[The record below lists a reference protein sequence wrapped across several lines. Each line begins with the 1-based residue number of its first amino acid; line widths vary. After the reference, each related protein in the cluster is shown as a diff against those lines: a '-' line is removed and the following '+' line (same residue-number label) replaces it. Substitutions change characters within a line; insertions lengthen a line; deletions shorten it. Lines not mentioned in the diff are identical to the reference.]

1 MLIVAL
7 ISTVALL
14 IWMGFFMMS
23 SLPLLILKHDTALD
37 ARFIRGL
44 FNIYYVG
51 LMSVATAGAL
61 IHAISGRYGIALGVG
76 CMAMIGFAGHRWLV
90 GRMDTLRSTMTC
102 RRCGWHPAVP
112 PAPHNGHGA
121 QCAFA
126 RRVLRG
132 DDARVVWTLVS
143 DRVRSRGEAFD
154 APTE

>member
-1 MLIVAL
+1 MLIVTL

-14 IWMGFFMMS
+14 IWMAFFMMS

-76 CMAMIGFAGHRWLV
+76 CMATIGFAGRQWLV
-90 GRMDTLRSTMTC
+90 RHMDTLRSTMTADDAVGI
-102 RRCGWHPAVP
+102 RRFRRLLITGMVLNALLLDVFCVEMT
-112 PAPHNGHGA
+112 
-121 QCAFA
+121 
-126 RRVLRG
+126 RVLSGR
-132 DDARVVWTLVS
+132 
-143 DRVRSRGEAFD
+143 
-154 APTE
+154 

>member
-44 FNIYYVG
+44 CNIYYVG

-76 CMAMIGFAGHRWLV
+76 CMAMIGFAERRWLV
-90 GRMDTLRSTMTC
+90 GRMDTLRSTMTADDVVGIRQF
-102 RRCGWHPAVP
+102 RRLHITGMVLNALLLGVFCVEMT
-112 PAPHNGHGA
+112 
-121 QCAFA
+121 
-126 RRVLRG
+126 RVLSGR
-132 DDARVVWTLVS
+132 
-143 DRVRSRGEAFD
+143 
-154 APTE
+154 

>member
-51 LMSVATAGAL
+51 LMSVATAGVL

-76 CMAMIGFAGHRWLV
+76 CMAMIGFARCRWLV
-90 GRMDTLRSTMTC
+90 GRMDTLRNTMTAI
-102 RRCGWHPAVP
+102 CGWHKRVP
-112 PAPHNGHGA
+112 PAPQNGHG
-121 QCAFA
+121 AFA

-132 DDARVVWTLVS
+132 DDARAVWTLTTS
-143 DRVRSRGEAFD
+143 LRLGRGPCECPA
-154 APTE
+154 AIH